1 MANKLA
7 IDWDEN
13 ELRIVAAQGSGRNA
27 KVTDAAVIPIE
38 NGKINETL
46 KQAIGQRG
54 LENTDTLVAIGR
66 GKAELRELQ
75 LPPVPDEELPDMVR
89 FQAIRSFATAG
100 DNATVDFLVTNRT
113 DTGVEMIAAAVGPSN
128 LASIRETCEGAG
140 LSIERIALRPL
151 AAAALYLVRR
161 SKEISGDTVLIDL
174 LADDA
179 EIVVARDGDVVF
191 VRTVRMPS
199 GEATRARALAGELRR
214 SLVACG
220 SSGIVERVIL
230 WGRESVHSDEK
241 QLLADASGS
250 QVEVVDP
257 FSLVDVDAKTSL
269 PEHVGRLAPLVGLL
283 IAGDTEAD
291 RLIDFL
297 NPRERYVETPS
308 PYRRA
313 LFIGIPVAA
322 ALLLAFGVYRRLKG
336 LDQQIAELK
345 AANAAMQPDVDRA
358 QESIAR
364 TEVIDQFLD
373 GDVNWL
379 NEIRRMAVNMPPSDQ
394 MIVRSVSA
402 SANPR
407 GGGGTL
413 KVEGGV
419 VNPSVIDAFEQALR
433 DEAHQVKGDG
443 ASEQKTEDAY
453 RWGFTESITIAS
465 EAVRNDRYAA
475 LTAASTNDN
484 DAESPSPAESPP
496 DEETPQQQETS
507 QQEEASQPEEAAES
521 QTDQEIIRAPGD
533 TTGDSTGE
541 APAETSEARVE
552 SFHAESD
559 ELAEASA
566 EVLR

>member
-13 ELRIVAAQGSGRNA
+13 ELRMVAAQGSGRNA

-38 NGKINETL
+38 NGDIDETL
-46 KQAIGQRG
+46 KRAIGQRG
-54 LENTDTLVAIGR
+54 LENTATLVAIGR

-75 LPPVPDEELPDMVR
+75 LPPVPDDELPDMVR

-113 DTGVEMIAAAVGPSN
+113 ETGVEMIAAAVGPSN
-128 LASIRETCEGAG
+128 LASIGETCEGAG
-140 LSIERIALRPL
+140 LSVERIALRPL

-161 SKEISGDTVLIDL
+161 SSEISGDTVLIDL

-220 SSGIVERVIL
+220 SSGIVQRVIL

-241 QLLADASGS
+241 EVLADASGS

-257 FSLVDVDAKTSL
+257 FSLVDVDSKASL

-283 IAGDTEAD
+283 VASDTEAD

-313 LFIGIPVAA
+313 LLIGVPVAA
-322 ALLLAFGVYRRLKG
+322 ALLLAFGVYRKLKG
-336 LDQQIAELK
+336 LDRQIAELK
-345 AANAAMQPDVDRA
+345 SANAAMQPDVDRA
-358 QESIAR
+358 EESIAR

-379 NEIRRMAVNMPPSDQ
+379 SEIRRMAIEMPPSDE

-402 SANPR
+402 SSNPR
-407 GGGGTL
+407 TGGGTL

-419 VNPSVIDAFEQALR
+419 VNPSVIDVFEQALR
-433 DEAHQVKGDG
+433 DDAHQVKGDG

-453 RWGFTESITIAS
+453 RWGFTESITIAP
-465 EAVRNDRYAA
+465 EAVRNERYEA
-475 LTAASTNDN
+475 LTAASTND
-484 DAESPSPAESPP
+484 AESTSPQEPPSPEEPPP
-496 DEETPQQQETS
+496 DGEST
-507 QQEEASQPEEAAES
+507 PEEAASEPP
-521 QTDQEIIRAPGD
+521 TDQEVITVPGETSDD
-533 TTGDSTGE
+533 TSDDTSSDKSLE
-541 APAETSEARVE
+541 ASEARVE
-552 SFHAESD
+552 PLDAESD
-559 ELAEASA
+559 EIAESSA
-566 EVLR
+566 EVL